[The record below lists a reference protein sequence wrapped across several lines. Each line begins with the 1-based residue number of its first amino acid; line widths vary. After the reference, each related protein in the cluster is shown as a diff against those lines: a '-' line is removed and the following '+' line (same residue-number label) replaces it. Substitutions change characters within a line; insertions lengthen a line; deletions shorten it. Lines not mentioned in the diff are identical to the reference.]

1 MAKNVTISV
10 DEEVYEQAKAALKG
24 MGLTFSSGVELFLR
38 AVAREDAIPF
48 PVKRR
53 RLSRRVRG
61 GHAARIRLLSIA
73 RLIGFSTLAL
83 AEGTRW
89 GSIPQAREREGGK
102 TRFGVY
108 DAGSTALWEGAR

>member
-1 MAKNVTISV
+1 M
-10 DEEVYEQAKAALKG
+10 
-24 MGLTFSSGVELFLR
+24 
-38 AVAREDAIPF
+38 
-48 PVKRR
+48 
-53 RLSRRVRG
+53 
-61 GHAARIRLLSIA
+61 RLLSIA

-108 DAGSTALWEGAR
+108 DAGSTALWEGARRRMVEAGGRSKRGDIPLFAQGRGAKAGVSQAFSW